1 MSRALPRVVATSAR
15 VVLASSAQMR
25 ERPRGGGTTRLPCV
39 LTAAL
44 VGLVFLAP
52 SPVRATTTSDSD
64 RQDKQGLM
72 WPVQGKVTSR
82 FGPRGFFHVHRGV
95 DIKAPRGTPVHAAAA
110 GTVAFSGRQ
119 SSYGRVIKIDH
130 PNGLRTIYAHNSSN
144 FVTVGERVKARGRS
158 SAPSDRPDAP
168 PPIICTSRSGATMW
182 REIPCRC
189 STRDRG
195 ESPVARVYE
204 RPRSPTVIRAR
215 VTASSAMVSS
225 GRGSLLMVGR
235 RSFTRVE
242 DRRTATPVRASPH
255 TARTRPSPSVTGT
268 SEPGRYPERP
278 AG

>member
-119 SSYGRVIKIDH
+119 SSYGRDQDRPSKRAPH
-130 PNGLRTIYAHNSSN
+130 HLRAQQQQFRDGGRAGQGGGGHRRRRTDRTRHHQSSALRGPAPRC
-144 FVTVGERVKARGRS
+144 GERSLAAALRGTGGRARWLASTNGRGR
-158 SAPSDRPDAP
+158 RQ
-168 PPIICTSRSGATMW
+168 
-182 REIPCRC
+182 
-189 STRDRG
+189 
-195 ESPVARVYE
+195 
-204 RPRSPTVIRAR
+204 
-215 VTASSAMVSS
+215 
-225 GRGSLLMVGR
+225 
-235 RSFTRVE
+235 
-242 DRRTATPVRASPH
+242 
-255 TARTRPSPSVTGT
+255 
-268 SEPGRYPERP
+268 
-278 AG
+278 